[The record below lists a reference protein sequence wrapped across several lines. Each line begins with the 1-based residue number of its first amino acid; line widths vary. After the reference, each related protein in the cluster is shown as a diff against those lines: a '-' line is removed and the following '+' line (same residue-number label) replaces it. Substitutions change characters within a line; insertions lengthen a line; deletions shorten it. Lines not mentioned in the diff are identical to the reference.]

1 MEQLAISNLK
11 LLCFKNPF
19 KTVKMSLKNL
29 EIFLKYRKKKKTLTA
44 KKILFLSEADC
55 PLKKSDIQ
63 LLQSLTIEQNNRT
76 AYHRRSNEIRGF
88 KMAAY
93 YSNDIVP

>member
-1 MEQLAISNLK
+1 MEQLAISKLK

-29 EIFLKYRKKKKTLTA
+29 EIFLKYRKKKKTTA
-44 KKILFLSEADC
+44 KKIHFLSAADS

-63 LLQSLTIEQNNRT
+63 LLQSLSIEKNNRP

-88 KMAAY
+88 
-93 YSNDIVP
+93 